1 MKIGIFSDTHL
12 GFQPENREK
21 EAIEQAVAALEMC
34 IREKC
39 DAILLPGDLFDEHIP
54 RQETWH
60 EAFQLFSIGRR
71 AEKSNARVLDSKG
84 KEIGFNGIPLIAI
97 HGTHEFR
104 GRDYKNALQVLE
116 SAGFIIYVHANYV
129 VIEKGN
135 EKIAVHGLGGVPE
148 KQAKEV
154 LKLYNPKPVNGMKNL
169 LMLHQSFKEFLPF
182 DDEMVAT
189 LSLADL
195 PEGFYL
201 FINVHIHFS
210 NTVESDGRKMLLAGS
225 TVITQMKE
233 LESTKP
239 KLVHFLDTETMEI
252 KSMPITVQRK
262 FFFRKVE
269 IDNDSPKEAVEKVK
283 NAVEG
288 IKLPAN
294 EIPLIKVKVKGEL
307 SKGFSKNDLDFTE
320 LKEKFAGKAL
330 LYIDVSVDGQSFM
343 ESIGELKT
351 LHENRKSIAGMGL
364 QLLEKNLA
372 QTSFTGSFS
381 AEELFSLLSEGEIDK
396 AVDMLAEN

>member
-135 EKIAVHGLGGVPE
+135 EKI
-148 KQAKEV
+148 
-154 LKLYNPKPVNGMKNL
+154 
-169 LMLHQSFKEFLPF
+169 
-182 DDEMVAT
+182 
-189 LSLADL
+189 
-195 PEGFYL
+195 
-201 FINVHIHFS
+201 
-210 NTVESDGRKMLLAGS
+210 
-225 TVITQMKE
+225 
-233 LESTKP
+233 
-239 KLVHFLDTETMEI
+239 
-252 KSMPITVQRK
+252 
-262 FFFRKVE
+262 
-269 IDNDSPKEAVEKVK
+269 
-283 NAVEG
+283 
-288 IKLPAN
+288 
-294 EIPLIKVKVKGEL
+294 
-307 SKGFSKNDLDFTE
+307 
-320 LKEKFAGKAL
+320 
-330 LYIDVSVDGQSFM
+330 
-343 ESIGELKT
+343 
-351 LHENRKSIAGMGL
+351 
-364 QLLEKNLA
+364 
-372 QTSFTGSFS
+372 
-381 AEELFSLLSEGEIDK
+381 
-396 AVDMLAEN
+396 